1 MARRGGAWAW
11 AATAAALLWW
21 MAAGAGAVWLEIPP
35 SATKCV
41 SEEIQ
46 SNVVVIGDYSVLYE
60 HHLNPTV
67 TVKTVEA
74 ATKFLS
80 FCDPEM
86 ASPCQGLLEEVRC
99 NHIHLERRAIPISS
113 RFGTPAK
120 VTSPFGDIVHHKQK
134 VSTGQF
140 SFTTA
145 EAGNYLAC
153 FSADGRNKRLVV
165 KLNLDWRVGIATKD
179 WDSVAKK
186 EKLEGVELELV
197 KLETSVQA
205 IHENLLLLRSK
216 EANMRD
222 TSEKTNARA
231 TWLSIISLIVC
242 IIVSVLQLWHLQQY
256 FRKKKLI

>member
-67 TVKTVEA
+67 TV
-74 ATKFLS
+74 
-80 FCDPEM
+80 
-86 ASPCQGLLEEVRC
+86 
-99 NHIHLERRAIPISS
+99 
-113 RFGTPAK
+113 K

-216 EANMRD
+216 
-222 TSEKTNARA
+222 
-231 TWLSIISLIVC
+231 
-242 IIVSVLQLWHLQQY
+242 
-256 FRKKKLI
+256 

>member
-1 MARRGGAWAW
+1 MRAQSSTRRWATRCPEGKEKPDLDPDLNARVDGAELEHLSADRIG
-11 AATAAALLWW
+11 AEYVTA
-21 MAAGAGAVWLEIPP
+21 
-35 SATKCV
+35 V
-41 SEEIQ
+41 S
-46 SNVVVIGDYSVLYE
+46 
-60 HHLNPTV
+60 
-67 TVKTVEA
+67 
-74 ATKFLS
+74 
-80 FCDPEM
+80 
-86 ASPCQGLLEEVRC
+86 
-99 NHIHLERRAIPISS
+99 
-113 RFGTPAK
+113 FG

-231 TWLSIISLIVC
+231 TWLSIISLINASLSC
-242 IIVSVLQLWHLQQY
+242 GMLLLLNISRMTASSTDPMPL
-256 FRKKKLI
+256 FFAS

>member
-1 MARRGGAWAW
+1 MARRGGAWVW

-21 MAAGAGAVWLEIPP
+21 MAAGARAVWLEIPP

-67 TVKTVEA
+67 T
-74 ATKFLS
+74 
-80 FCDPEM
+80 
-86 ASPCQGLLEEVRC
+86 
-99 NHIHLERRAIPISS
+99 I
-113 RFGTPAK
+113 K